1 MYAVSTL
8 ASVLAVVA
16 TATAQTPP
24 GFSPSAT
31 AKLGLSFGNITI
43 SPGEQIG
50 INGQY
55 QSFFR
60 YPFNRRRR
68 TTIPASAPII
78 STSSPMNE
86 YYLFALVDPDAESPQ
101 NPNISQYLH
110 FLQPGLTFPSSS
122 AAPAAS
128 YPAVLNSAPIVPYTQ
143 PAPPNFSTAHR
154 YIGLLFSQ
162 PSNFSVP
169 VNFQQY
175 NASYRM
181 FFNITT
187 FAAEAGLGA
196 PVLANYFLVSNQTMT
211 ANGTT
216 NATTTGTGIPI
227 ATFTGEAAMIR
238 VAGLWIMAGV
248 VGAYAV
254 LVL

>member
-1 MYAVSTL
+1 MYNNSFLV
-8 ASVLAVVA
+8 SVLAIVA

-31 AKLGLSFGNITI
+31 AELGLSFGNLTI

-55 QSFFR
+55 LSHLLLMF
-60 YPFNRRRR
+60 
-68 TTIPASAPII
+68 PANAPII

-122 AAPAAS
+122 SAPATS
-128 YPAVLNSAPIVPYTQ
+128 YPAVLNSPPIVPFAQ
-143 PAPPNFSTAHR
+143 PAPPSFSPAHR

-169 VNFQQY
+169 TDFQKY
-175 NASYRM
+175 NATYRM

-211 ANGTT
+211 ANTTT
-216 NATTTGTGIPI
+216 NATTTGTGMPI
-227 ATFTGEAAMIR
+227 ATFTGAAATSR
-238 VAGLWIMAGV
+238 FAELWIIAGV
-248 VGAYAV
+248 VGAYVA
-254 LVL
+254 LLL